1 MKILRKNDDFKKM
14 PSKSFDDLKAIDA
27 AIEQGGWNFC
37 SKQAYK
43 EYYKTTEKEQPKVKT
58 EKVVKEKK
66 EKNVTEKYG
75 RKKTSRK

>member
-14 PSKSFDDLKAIDA
+14 PSKSFDDLKAIDTV
-27 AIEQGGWNFC
+27 IEQGGWNFC

-43 EYYKTTEKEQPKVKT
+43 EFYKNTEKEQPKVKT

-75 RKKTSRK
+75 RKKTG

>member
-1 MKILRKNDDFKKM
+1 M
-14 PSKSFDDLKAIDA
+14 PSKSLEDLKAIDLVIA
-27 AIEQGGWNFC
+27 QGWSFC
-37 SKQAYK
+37 PKKVYK
-43 EYYKTTEKEQPKVKT
+43 EYFKTAEKEQPKVKT